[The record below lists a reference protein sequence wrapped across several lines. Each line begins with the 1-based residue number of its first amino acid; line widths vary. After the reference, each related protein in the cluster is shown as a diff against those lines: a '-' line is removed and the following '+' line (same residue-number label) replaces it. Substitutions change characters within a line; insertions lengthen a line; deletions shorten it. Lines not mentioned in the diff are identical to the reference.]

1 MLLRRLPLVVL
12 TLFLAGCVLP
22 FEAQTSPPPTAE
34 IPPPTSPSAETAEP
48 EARATLSPP
57 SGPAILLQ
65 QPVGAG
71 TLLLIR
77 YQGAG
82 QPCLAATFTAE
93 VFQANRCDETLT
105 LAPASAGGREVVG
118 VGYVDTLTD
127 PAGTTVRLAYG
138 VVHNPAITVVAVEF
152 VGGGSASAPV
162 QNGGYALA
170 LSNQQQPRRASG
182 IDQYGYLVG
191 QWSFE

>member
-1 MLLRRLPLVVL
+1 MVL

-22 FEAQTSPPPTAE
+22 FGTQTPLPPPTLESPPPTA
-34 IPPPTSPSAETAEP
+34 PSAETAEP
-48 EARATLSPP
+48 EAGATP

-93 VFQANRCDETLT
+93 VFQANRCGAALT
-105 LAPASAGGREVVG
+105 PGAVG
-118 VGYVDTLTD
+118 VGYVDALTD
-127 PAGTTVRLAYG
+127 PAGATVRVAYG
-138 VVHNPAITVVAVEF
+138 VVHNPAITAVAVEF

-170 LSNQQQPRRASG
+170 LTGDQRPRRASG

-191 QWSFE
+191 QWEFE